1 MHAGIIQMAWL
12 RGKQGEKALKTWGV
26 LILPMALAL
35 ALKWTLL
42 RLDAF
47 PFNADEAIVALM
59 ARHILRGERPIF
71 FYGQAYMGS
80 LDAFLVALGFRFLGE
95 KVQVI
100 RAIQTLL
107 YLGTVG
113 TTVAM
118 ARDLF
123 GSARKAAFAGLIMAL
138 PTVNVTLYSTVS
150 LGGYGEALFI
160 GNLLMLASFGA
171 RDQSSGIAWY
181 LLWGFLAGLGLWAFA
196 LTLVYIVPSGVLIF
210 LSLRRLERRSTRRKV
225 FLWAAAGTLL
235 GAAPLV
241 AWGFR
246 HGFAPVIHEALGSAV
261 AVGTHGSILQT
272 TGTRLANLVIFGIP
286 AAIGLRP
293 PWDVKILAPP
303 LAPFAM
309 LFWIAAAFEGVYLLR
324 TASVSRPKLA
334 AVLAMPAVLLMGFL
348 ATPFGGDPSGRY
360 FLPWML
366 PMALL
371 GGSFAGAKWRW
382 MKKGP
387 RLGLFAGVLAFHL
400 FSHVLVARQNPPG
413 FTTQFDAVTRIDH
426 RYDGALISF
435 LEERGE
441 YTGYTN
447 YWVAYPLAFLSQ
459 ERLIYVPQLPY
470 HLDFRY
476 TARYDRYSAFGRAV
490 ATSPTSAYITVRHP
504 DLDAF
509 LRRALALRGI
519 SWQETQIGDYQV
531 FYDLSEKVSPSDLGA
546 PWLELEG

>member
-1 MHAGIIQMAWL
+1 MHAGIIQMAWF
-12 RGKQGEKALKTWGV
+12 RGKQGGKALRTWGV

-35 ALKWTLL
+35 ALKWALL
-42 RLDAF
+42 QLDVF

-59 ARHILRGERPIF
+59 ARHILQGEKPIF

-80 LDAFLVALGFRFLGE
+80 LDAILVALGFRILGE

-100 RAIQTLL
+100 RIIQTLL

-113 TTVAM
+113 TTIAM
-118 ARDLF
+118 ARHLL
-123 GSARKAAFAGLIMAL
+123 GSARKATFAGLIMAL

-150 LGGYGEALFI
+150 LGGYGEALLM
-160 GNLLMLASFGA
+160 GNLLLLASFSVWDQPA
-171 RDQSSGIAWY
+171 RLVGCA
-181 LLWGFLAGLGLWAFA
+181 LWGFLAGLSLWAFA
-196 LTLVYIVPSGVLIF
+196 LTLIYVIPSGALML
-210 LSLRRLERRSTRRKV
+210 LSLRKAERRSIRLQA
-225 FLWAAAGTLL
+225 FLGAAAGALL
-235 GAAPLV
+235 GVGPLV
-241 AWGFR
+241 AWGFQ
-246 HGFAPVIHEALGSAV
+246 HGFVPLLQEALGSAI
-261 AVGTHGSILQT
+261 AVGDNGPILQT
-272 TGTRLANLVIFGIP
+272 IGTRLVNLVIFGIP

-293 PWDVKILAPP
+293 PWDVKILTAP
-303 LAPFAM
+303 LAPITM
-309 LFWIAAAFEGVYLLR
+309 LFWIAAALEGIYLLR
-324 TASVSRPKLA
+324 TASASRLKLA
-334 AVLAMPAVLLMGFL
+334 AVLAMPAVLIVGFL

-360 FLPWML
+360 FLPLIL
-366 PMALL
+366 PLALL

-387 RLGLFAGVLAFHL
+387 RLGLFAGVLAFQL
-400 FSHVLVARQNPPG
+400 LSHVVVARQNPPG

-459 ERLIYVPQLPY
+459 ERLIYVPWLPY

-476 TARYDRYSAFGRAV
+476 TARYDRYAPYGRAV
-490 ATSPTSAYITVRHP
+490 AMSPTSAYITVHHP

-509 LRRALALRGI
+509 LRRALSLRGI

-531 FYDLSEKVSPSDLGA
+531 FYDLSEKVSPSELGA
-546 PWLELEG
+546 PWLDLEG